1 MVAPGRKDV
10 VKVSERCSEVIT
22 VRRVDS
28 EGRGNMS
35 RRVGLL
41 DWHSKLGISQ
51 EAVDLI
57 EDQELTVGP
66 LTNASWNIIC
76 PSDFVE

>member
-10 VKVSERCSEVIT
+10 VKVSERCSEDVT
-22 VRRVDS
+22 LGRVDP

-41 DWHSKLGISQ
+41 DWHSKLDISQ
-51 EAVDLI
+51 EAVDRG
-57 EDQELTVGP
+57 DQELTVGP
-66 LTNASWNIIC
+66 LTNAPWNIIC

>member
-10 VKVSERCSEVIT
+10 VKVSERCSEDVT
-22 VRRVDS
+22 LGRVET

-35 RRVGLL
+35 RSVGLL
-41 DWHSKLGISQ
+41 DWHPKLDISQ
-51 EAVDLI
+51 EAVDLG
-57 EDQELTVGP
+57 DQELTVGP